1 MKATIFNV
9 AVELFFRKGYFAASM
24 SEIAKGC
31 GIKKASIYHHF
42 DGKEALLFAIMDTTM
57 QDLLAHLEACMARV
71 DDTEGKLR
79 AAVRSH
85 VRFHLER
92 QKETF
97 IASSELRG
105 LTPAHFKAVTAR
117 RDAYESIFQELIRQG
132 MDQGVFAAGDVKIL
146 SYAILTLCTAG
157 ASWFRPEGRLKVD
170 AIAAIYE
177 TFVINGL
184 QTAPAAPGIGAALI
198 SDVACGH

>member
-1 MKATIFNV
+1 
-9 AVELFFRKGYFAASM
+9 
-24 SEIAKGC
+24 
-31 GIKKASIYHHF
+31 
-42 DGKEALLFAIMDTTM
+42 M
-57 QDLLAHLEACMARV
+57 QDLLAHLESCLTREN
-71 DDTEGKLR
+71 DTEGRLR
-79 AAVRSH
+79 AAVRGH

-105 LTPAHFKAVTAR
+105 LTPAHFYTVTAR
-117 RDAYESIFQELIRQG
+117 RDAYESIFQELIRHG
-132 MDQGVFAAGDVKIL
+132 MGQGVFAPGDVKIL
-146 SYAILTLCTAG
+146 SYAVLTLCTAG
-157 ASWFRPEGRLKVD
+157 ASWFRPEGRLTVD

-184 QTAPAAPGIGAALI
+184 QPARAASGRGAAVI